1 VLAEGL
7 ASASRS
13 QPFAAA
19 LAGLAGLA
27 LAWRVVLVF
36 ALPPYGYD
44 ALSYH
49 LPNVISWL
57 QVGRITTSPLNICC
71 AYYPQNAEVLT
82 TWPALLGGR
91 AEYVDLVQI
100 AAALIGAAAVAGIA
114 RVALIPASGA
124 LIAASLFVLT
134 PILLAQSNT
143 AYVDVTFTGEALA
156 AFYLIL
162 RYLEADGRERLSLLG
177 CAGAATALCVG
188 TKPTGIEFGVVFALP
203 LLVRAVA
210 RRQSTWREGGLAV
223 ALFGVPI
230 AVLGISWYLHSW
242 IVTGSPF
249 HPMNVKLLGATV
261 FEGTNHLGGPPPQL
275 ARHSVVLQ
283 PFFSWFSDL
292 HFWTKAGYSYGEE
305 VGGLGPVWSYF
316 GAILVIVFAVHAWR
330 RRRVV
335 FWYFLVPLA
344 LFFAAQPDHWLSRY
358 TLPLAAA
365 GSIAVAWVITAP
377 WRPSQLRLAFAG
389 ATLAL
394 AAGGAFIASK
404 EIVPGS
410 LGAKVIVRDILHGRR
425 PVRGPY
431 NPDYAPIVR
440 LRHAV
445 RIAIDLESVHT
456 ITSLAGIR
464 FQNRLLALPLR
475 GNLQAYVRAH
485 RVDYVVTR
493 KGSYYDR
500 RAQHDGARFTLFGGR
515 RVRTYRVDLTA

>member
-1 VLAEGL
+1 MF
-7 ASASRS
+7 ASRS
-13 QPFAAA
+13 QPFAAVLAA
-19 LAGLAGLA
+19 LAALA
-27 LAWRVVLVF
+27 LAWRAVLALV
-36 ALPPYGYD
+36 LPPYGYD

-49 LPNVISWL
+49 LPTVVSWL
-57 QVGRITTSPLNICC
+57 QVGRIATSPLNICC

-100 AAALIGAAAVAGIA
+100 AAVLVGAAAVAGIA
-114 RVALIPASGA
+114 RVALVPAPGA
-124 LIAASLFVLT
+124 WIAASLFVLT

-143 AYVDVTFTGEALA
+143 AYVDVTFTGESLA

-162 RYLEADGRERLSLLG
+162 RYLEAAGRERWSLLG

-203 LLVRAVA
+203 LLARAVA
-210 RRQSTWREGGLAV
+210 RRKSTWREGGLAV
-223 ALFGVPI
+223 ALFALPI

-242 IVTGSPF
+242 ISTGSPF

-275 ARHSVVLQ
+275 ARHSVLLQ

-292 HFWTKAGYSYGEE
+292 HFWTKPGYSYGEE
-305 VGGLGPVWSYF
+305 IGGLGPVWSYF
-316 GAILVIVFAVHAWR
+316 GAILVIVFAVHAWL

-335 FWYFLVPLA
+335 FWYFLFPLA
-344 LFFAAQPDHWLSRY
+344 LFFAIQPDHWLSRY

-365 GSIAVAWVITAP
+365 GSIAVAWAITGS
-377 WRPSQLRLAFAG
+377 WRPSRLRFALA
-389 ATLAL
+389 ATALAL
-394 AAGGAFIASK
+394 AAGGALVASK

-410 LGAKVIVRDILHGRR
+410 LGAKVIVRDVLHGRR

-445 RIAIDLESVHT
+445 LIAIDLESVHT
-456 ITSLAGIR
+456 IASLAGIR
-464 FQNRLLALPLR
+464 FQNRLLALPGR
-475 GNLQAYVRAH
+475 GNIRAFVRAN
-485 RVDYVVTR
+485 RVEYVVTR

-500 RAQHDGARFTLFGGR
+500 RVQRGGARYTLLGGR
-515 RVRTYRVDLTA
+515 RVRTYRVEPAREP